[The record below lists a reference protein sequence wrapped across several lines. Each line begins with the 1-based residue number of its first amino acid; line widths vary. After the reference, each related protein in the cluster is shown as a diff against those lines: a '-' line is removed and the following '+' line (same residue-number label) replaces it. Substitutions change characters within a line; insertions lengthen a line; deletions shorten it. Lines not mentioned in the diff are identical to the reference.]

1 MLERLLDSTGGFC
14 YLSNMAKQSK
24 ADRDNI
30 ERLES
35 IAFWLWEYTSRNPH
49 YQRFMNVIMWYRV
62 KFLEVGELEN
72 LDEYLGYDNV
82 LKLMDDPEF
91 TYDTLKDNEFTRE
104 LSRKHGEFFGRAVFK
119 LVFLMMKF
127 NERFGRTPKDYDER
141 MDTDEALGRLLDKQT
156 VQFSSKDIF
165 DQYAVMQL
173 RNEWMLEI
181 DGNSPNPNMIRFE
194 DDSKITDHQKLI
206 THREEL
212 SKEAGS
218 FEIYDQMS
226 KKASKG
232 GRLNYDT
239 KFQIYE
245 LGGAG
250 KNFNPRS
257 DTKRLAMLW
266 LWDKA
271 HPEGEPTKTF
281 EEVLPLLKDRLKGWY
296 LNDLPNDL
304 LYRKSVI
311 KGFYEVTEA
320 CIDSITV

>member
-1 MLERLLDSTGGFC
+1 
-14 YLSNMAKQSK
+14 MAKKSK

-35 IAFWLWEYTSRNPH
+35 IAFWLWQYTSRNRS
-49 YQRFMNVIMWYRV
+49 YQRFINVITWYRV
-62 KFLEVGELEN
+62 KFLEVDELEN

-104 LSRKHGEFFGRAVFK
+104 LSRKHGEFFGRAIFK

-127 NERFGRTPKDYDER
+127 NERFGREPKDYDER
-141 MDTDEALGRLLDKQT
+141 MDTDEALGKLLDDQT
-156 VQFSSKDIF
+156 VTFSSKDKF

-173 RNEWMLEI
+173 RDEWMLEVEG
-181 DGNSPNPNMIRFE
+181 DSPNPNMIRLE
-194 DDSKITDHQKLI
+194 DDDKITIDPKKL
-206 THREEL
+206 TAHKEEL

-218 FEIYDQMS
+218 FEIYDQIS

-239 KFQIYE
+239 KLQIYE

-250 KNFNPRS
+250 KHYDPKG
-257 DTKRLAMLW
+257 DVMRLVMLW

-271 HPEGEPTKTF
+271 HEGEEDGNEPKTLD
-281 EEVLPLLKDRLKGWY
+281 EVLPLLKDRVKTGHLQNISYDAFFRKPRLRSYYQTTEHCINNLTVLPLKS
-296 LNDLPNDL
+296 
-304 LYRKSVI
+304 K
-311 KGFYEVTEA
+311 
-320 CIDSITV
+320 